1 MLVSRTPPG
10 RRGEIHRCKGGTGW
24 MGVVARAA
32 GRSGLG
38 YGLGGS
44 VVLGGAMVADT
55 RKESTVRPVVVEAQ
69 HSTRQ
74 ASPQAKKP
82 AAAAMHRGL
91 TSARCVQLPLRKKHG
106 AWTRWH

>member
-1 MLVSRTPPG
+1 
-10 RRGEIHRCKGGTGW
+10 

-32 GRSGLG
+32 GRTGLG

-55 RKESTVRPVVVEAQ
+55 RKESTVRPVVEAQ

-91 TSARCVQLPLRKKHG
+91 TSARCVQLPRPKE
-106 AWTRWH
+106 AWRMDTVALG